1 MHSLVASSMLEILYL
16 TQSKG
21 GTLLDG
27 LGNDPWFSERFFFYQ
42 AIPFLNSRE

>member
-27 LGNDPWFSERFFFYQ
+27 LGNDPWFSERFFFTKLYH
-42 AIPFLNSRE
+42 F